1 VHLVVFIYDSDLAGY
16 IGKKSSEE
24 GIVFYNRTFDG
35 NVIVGL
41 SAVDLEKKIHNV
53 AQAMLMSNK
62 FVISTKNIDKTF
74 GELIIGSELCGKPV
88 IFTDEN
94 NIEKITSGLNLNYTV
109 SNKENILSEIMAK
122 TADTENGK
130 QDFTRI
136 DIDAAFNV
144 KGIGCVAL
152 GIVTKGAVNVHDTL
166 FHSSGKQVLI
176 KSIQSQDIDIKTA
189 GINTRVGLALKG
201 IDSEDIG
208 KGDLITSEKVSS
220 VSSIDIEFK
229 ASRFAG
235 ENVEIGGRYVFISNF
250 SYRACLVEKIEG
262 NHAKISFEKPI
273 AIEKND
279 AFLLLRNAAPRIF
292 AAGTVL

>member
-1 VHLVVFIYDSDLAGY
+1 MHLITFIYDSELAEY

-24 GIVFYNRTFDG
+24 GIVFYNRSFDG

-41 SAVDLEKKIHNV
+41 SAIDLEKKIHNV
-53 AQAMLMSNK
+53 AQAMLMANK

-74 GELIIGSELCGKPV
+74 GELIIGAELCGKPV
-88 IFTDEN
+88 IFTDDN
-94 NIEKITSGLNLNYTV
+94 NIEKIVSGLNLNYTV
-109 SNKENILSEIMAK
+109 SNKENILSEIIARA
-122 TADTENGK
+122 ADAETGG
-130 QDFTRI
+130 QGFTRI

-201 IDSEDIG
+201 IDSDDIG
-208 KGDLITSEKVSS
+208 KGDLITSEKVGTA
-220 VSSIDIEFK
+220 SSIETEFR
-229 ASRFAG
+229 ASRFVG
-235 ENVEIGGRYVFISNF
+235 ENVESGGRYVFISNF
-250 SYRACLVEKIEG
+250 SYRTCLVEKVDG

-273 AIEKND
+273 AIQKND
-279 AFLLLRNAAPRIF
+279 AFLLLRNAVPRIF
-292 AAGTVL
+292 ARGTVL